1 MVLNKGAVTL
11 GVLEELVDAWSPS
24 GNGERLRRGGRTAIA
39 VAALL
44 LGGGCGQAAAPAPD
58 YSPQE
63 AGTVDHAMCLLG
75 FAAVPLREV
84 VTGHHLVEATLN
96 GKKGSFVL
104 DTGANATV
112 LDASHAQRF
121 GLSGR
126 SGGFGGAIGVGGRG
140 SADQVGIR
148 SLRVGAV
155 DIRQRRIVTTDL
167 SQLLGVMSRV
177 TGRTVYGIIGQD
189 VLQEHR
195 AIIDVARPML
205 YLMEE
210 DSDPAPVPVE
220 RCRSPEG
227 EAEPSP
233 DEARGP
239 SRG

>member
-1 MVLNKGAVTL
+1 
-11 GVLEELVDAWSPS
+11 
-24 GNGERLRRGGRTAIA
+24 
-39 VAALL
+39 
-44 LGGGCGQAAAPAPD
+44 
-58 YSPQE
+58 
-63 AGTVDHAMCLLG
+63 MCLLG

-84 VTGHHLVEATLN
+84 STGHHLVEATLN
-96 GKKGSFVL
+96 GQEGSFVL

-112 LDASHAQRF
+112 VDAGHAQRF

-126 SGGFGGAIGVGGRG
+126 LPGFGGAIGVGGGG
-140 SADQVGIR
+140 SANQVGIR

-210 DSDPAPVPVE
+210 DRDPAPVPAQ
-220 RCRSPEG
+220 RCRSGKGEG
-227 EAEPSP
+227 EP
-233 DEARGP
+233 D
-239 SRG
+239 S